1 VKKEDFVKN
10 HNHINYCEAIIH
22 PNGEI
27 EYARPSHVQSL
38 IRISGHTSDELY
50 KMMERS
56 MMSPLDFLLDMTK
69 CVCVWYDFYQA
80 PKEITKKQEETLFF
94 LMKNKVMKTVTIDWS
109 DDYGEGTNDSKHVS
123 KRLDMARDS

>member
-22 PNGEI
+22 PSGEI

-80 PKEITKKQEETLFF
+80 PKEITKKQKETLFF
-94 LMKNKVMKTVTIDWS
+94 LMKNKVMKTVTIDGS
-109 DDYGEGTNDSKHVS
+109 DGYGEGTDNSKHVS
-123 KRLDMARDS
+123 KRFDMARDS